1 MTDIRERQL
10 RIAAARAD
18 FLEYGPAGAAGVD
31 DVVAASWERSHD
43 AGVDADRYTVAFFED
58 IDFDSRLARCAQPVI
73 ERLARDMSDVPVT
86 IALTDAKAR
95 IVDRRDC
102 STAVGR
108 VLDRV
113 DFQRGFCFDESGVG
127 TNGVGTV
134 FEVGAP
140 VTVVGSEHFNQS
152 LVQFACAGAPVF
164 DPLTGRVAGV
174 LDASMLADTWNPLVD
189 ALIRSAA
196 ADIGRNLLLDRSQAK
211 RALFET
217 YLRADSRPRQA
228 VMAVGSATPQL
239 TGADTVMANERAREM
254 LSPADQERVV
264 EFTRF
269 LMSRHDPGARRVTL
283 EDGRSIR
290 LRSTAITYNGDT
302 VGMVLLLDEDAGVP
316 SGSVR
321 LQPLR
326 SLSTP
331 IARSEPASSP
341 AWQAARAEALAALES
356 GTGVLVIGEPGSGR
370 LSLIAETFHEVY
382 GDAPVVVI
390 DAQRVE
396 RGEQVAGPEKT
407 VDDCSLLVIRHLDK
421 VSAITVDTLTDLV
434 ATATDAG
441 YLLAVT
447 IEPPTDDHPSAVSL
461 PGIGQSVTI
470 PPLRLRG
477 IDLHTIVV
485 RVVKALAPQRNSRI
499 SPKAMRILA
508 AYSWPGNIPQ
518 LREALAEALRRRPI
532 GEIQPDDLPGYC
544 RANTTRALTTLEANE
559 RDAIIAAL
567 TECDGNRVRA
577 AASLGL
583 SRSSLYR
590 KIHAYGIS
598 GV

>member
-1 MTDIRERQL
+1 
-10 RIAAARAD
+10 
-18 FLEYGPAGAAGVD
+18 
-31 DVVAASWERSHD
+31 
-43 AGVDADRYTVAFFED
+43 
-58 IDFDSRLARCAQPVI
+58 
-73 ERLARDMSDVPVT
+73 
-86 IALTDAKAR
+86 
-95 IVDRRDC
+95 
-102 STAVGR
+102 
-108 VLDRV
+108 
-113 DFQRGFCFDESGVG
+113 
-127 TNGVGTV
+127 
-134 FEVGAP
+134 
-140 VTVVGSEHFNQS
+140 
-152 LVQFACAGAPVF
+152 
-164 DPLTGRVAGV
+164 
-174 LDASMLADTWNPLVD
+174 
-189 ALIRSAA
+189 
-196 ADIGRNLLLDRSQAK
+196 
-211 RALFET
+211 
-217 YLRADSRPRQA
+217 
-228 VMAVGSATPQL
+228 
-239 TGADTVMANERAREM
+239 MANELAREM
-254 LSPADQERVV
+254 LSSADQERVV

-283 EDGRSIR
+283 DDGRSIR

-302 VGMVLLLDEDAGVP
+302 VGMVLLLDEDHDFP

-321 LQPLR
+321 LQALR

-396 RGEQVAGPEKT
+396 RGEQIAGPENA
-407 VDDCSLLVIRHLDK
+407 VDECALLVIRHLDK
-421 VSAITVDTLTDLV
+421 VSAPTVDTLTDLV
-434 ATATDAG
+434 STATDAG

-447 IEPPTDDHPSAVSL
+447 IEPPTDEHPSAAML

-477 IDLHTIVV
+477 TDLHTIVV
-485 RVVKALAPQRNSRI
+485 RVVKTLSPQRNSRI
-499 SPKAMRILA
+499 SPKAMRVLA

-518 LREALAEALRRRPI
+518 LRDALGEALRRRPV

-544 RANTTRALTTLEANE
+544 RANTTRATDDPRGHRT
-559 RDAIIAAL
+559 RHDHRR
-567 TECDGNRVRA
+567 THRMRRQPGPRRRVI
-577 AASLGL
+577 GL